1 MGDMLSTARAKEKA
15 DNRMALYTIIPTIR
29 FIAHYCLPIYGVM

>member
-15 DNRMALYTIIPTIR
+15 ANRMALYTIISAIR
-29 FIAHYCLPIYGVM
+29 FLAHQCLPIYGVM

>member
-15 DNRMALYTIIPTIR
+15 ANRMDLYSIISAIR
-29 FIAHYCLPIYGVM
+29 FLAHQFLPVHGVM